1 METMES
7 AVAAATVVA
16 VFQIG
21 LAKKTL
27 SLVSME
33 KDVVTVASAESA
45 KSIVIGIDETIGS
58 VSWYVFIFVL
68 NGSTVCEYAFGIILS
83 IEPLE
88 TKFKDKY
95 RYIITSV

>member
-1 METMES
+1 METMEL
-7 AVAAATVVA
+7 AIAAATVVA

-45 KSIVIGIDETIGS
+45 FQI
-58 VSWYVFIFVL
+58 
-68 NGSTVCEYAFGIILS
+68 
-83 IEPLE
+83 E
-88 TKFKDKY
+88 TKKKML
-95 RYIITSV
+95 SLLS